1 MISGDSTGDGFDVR
15 SLAVTY
21 SHGHHL
27 AAHSHRW
34 AQLIY
39 ACSGTLHVTAAGRMW
54 ITPPTRA
61 VWIPANTEHEV
72 EVKGQAALRTLYV
85 SPHRAAGISPSV
97 RALEVVPL
105 FRELILH
112 IVSVGMLDPQRPQ
125 HQRLA
130 AVLMDLLAEA
140 RDTDLVLPLPRDPRA
155 LRLAEALR
163 CALGDK
169 QSLEA
174 LVVDMGASLR
184 TLQRCFV
191 EETGL
196 TIESWR
202 QKARLVSSAAELSLG
217 ASVLRASA
225 ACGYDSSSAFSAA
238 FRKQFGV
245 TPRQFRRASQLAS
258 QPPPAPR

>member
-1 MISGDSTGDGFDVR
+1 
-15 SLAVTY
+15 
-21 SHGHHL
+21 
-27 AAHSHRW
+27 
-34 AQLIY
+34 
-39 ACSGTLHVTAAGRMW
+39 MW

-61 VWIPANTEHEV
+61 IWIPPATEHEI

-85 SPHRAAGISPSV
+85 SPERARGTASSV

-112 IVSVGMLDPQRPQ
+112 VVSIAMLDPLHPE
-125 HQRLA
+125 HERLA
-130 AVLMDLLAEA
+130 AVLMDLIGSA
-140 RDTDLVLPLPRDPRA
+140 REMDLVLPLPRDPRA
-155 LRLAEALR
+155 LRLAQALR

-169 QSLEA
+169 QSLGP
-174 LVVDMGASLR
+174 LVIDTGASLR

-225 ACGYDSSSAFSAA
+225 ACGYESSSAFSAA

-245 TPRQFRRASQLAS
+245 TPRQFRLAS
-258 QPPPAPR
+258 HSPPAPRLSSDLKSHVAAAEHH